1 MSAQQTS
8 QIVLLLATDAMEA
21 SDEQG
26 GRAALLLL
34 DAALSILVTCHRSE
48 GDRREMAGMLAEYVS
63 ATVDA
68 VIAGEVS
75 K

>member
-1 MSAQQTS
+1 MSDRQKS
-8 QIVLLLATDAMEA
+8 QIVLLLANDAMEA
-21 SDEQG
+21 SGEQG

-34 DAALSILVTCHRSE
+34 DAALSIMVTCHKGER
-48 GDRREMAGMLAEYVS
+48 DRREMAGMLAEYVS

>member
-1 MSAQQTS
+1 MSDQQTS

-21 SDEQG
+21 SGEQG

-48 GDRREMAGMLAEYVS
+48 GDRQEMAGMLAEYVS
-63 ATVDA
+63 ATVHA
-68 VIAGEVS
+68 VIAEEVS